1 MQTNAYFQQYSM
13 IRLPNP
19 KSDIQEYIKIISV
32 VNAYVELNDS
42 PAFNFDDI
50 SKSLT
55 SIGNISSQKAFGSK
69 AMEASFRED
78 KSLDAVFNQSKAL
91 SEVLRLLG
99 LIVSDNNQHTFRIT
113 KFGRFVASYSATP
126 RDDFKNQILKL
137 IAHSFLNINYKHPQI
152 IANDSLTVKPFLAT
166 LRILSLIENFITKD
180 EFNFFILSLENDN
193 DITLKNTASEILS
206 ARNTKNLFEA
216 NKKKALGNISEN
228 TASNYTRI
236 PMAFFKSFDLIEKK
250 NLKNIP
256 ELSSYLTDPN
266 KYINGI
272 KPSKATE
279 IYVIGNSCK
288 IALANFSS
296 ALNIKFK
303 EYELVEKEKRIYSAI
318 KSLTDYF
325 SVTETVEDYFKT
337 AFPKIKNEK
346 KYYFAFPYQIIL
358 ASEVEEFEN
367 HIDKINSKF
376 NLTLLQPLSS
386 KDETIEFYSWAEKS
400 VNISASLNIFPSAN
414 PKVKFDCVNCR
425 PARCY
430 EYSEEELKCS
440 DKTLQ
445 EIPDKNPEQVCP
457 LGAIGFNDKLFPE
470 LDYNKCVDC
479 GICISRCN
487 YGAIT
492 YEADKLIISQK
503 LSKKNLITH
512 SATELDTIKHFQ
524 NFEIELDYFLDNELL
539 LKTLTKFFNKVQKLK
554 KDEFY
559 PLVRNLLRTLDV
571 KAKIGKS
578 GDTQWRY
585 DAIVVEP
592 FVMPA
597 EIKSPTEDTVI
608 NPNSIRQAI
617 ENSITVEASHR
628 LVRKGMSAVVALM
641 YSNKRS
647 ASEDM
652 LKDANDLHNIRIL
665 LISVVVIAYLNLK
678 NLQNKFTIKDIEYVF
693 KNTIGSFDD
702 KAIKEFWINYLARRE
717 ELLALDEK
725 AEYFDVKE
733 LLQNRNFKFQEK
745 LKEEVEFFEKVFDLI
760 KAKK

>member
-1 MQTNAYFQQYSM
+1 M

-32 VNAYVELNDS
+32 INAYVEQS
-42 PAFNFDDI
+42 SSTTFSFDDI
-50 SKSLT
+50 STNLT
-55 SIGNISSQKAFGSK
+55 KIGNISSQKAFGSK

-99 LIVSDNNQHTFRIT
+99 LIVSDNNQHTFKIT
-113 KFGRFVASYSATP
+113 RFGKYVASYAATP

-137 IAHSFLNINYKHPQI
+137 LAHSYLNVNYKHPQI

-166 LRILSLIENFITKD
+166 LRILELIENFITKD
-180 EFNFFILSLENDN
+180 EFNFFILSLED
-193 DITLKNTASEILS
+193 DIDSSLQKAANEILS
-206 ARNTKNLFEA
+206 ARQ
-216 NKKKALGNISEN
+216 NKGAFLKHKENILKSSNISEN
-228 TASNYTRI
+228 TANNYTRI
-236 PMAFFKSFDLIEKK
+236 PMAFFKSFNLLDKK
-250 NLKNIP
+250 SLKDVA
-256 ELSSYLTDPN
+256 ELSLYLTDAN
-266 KYINGI
+266 KFINGE

-279 IYVIGNSCK
+279 IYVIGDSGKNV
-288 IALANFSS
+288 LASYS
-296 ALNIKFK
+296 TSKNIKFK
-303 EYELVEKEKRIYSAI
+303 ELELEEKDKRLYSAL
-318 KSLTDYF
+318 KSLTDYYGESETAKKYF
-325 SVTETVEDYFKT
+325 ESV
-337 AFPKIKNEK
+337 FPKSKTVNSR
-346 KYYFAFPYQIIL
+346 YFAFPYHVL
-358 ASEVEEFEN
+358 TANEVEEFEK
-367 HIDKINSKF
+367 HIDVLNSKY
-376 NLTLLQPLSS
+376 NLSLLQPFSS
-386 KDETIEFYSWAEKS
+386 KDETIEFYSWKKKK
-400 VNISASLNIFPSAN
+400 VNISATLNSFPISN
-414 PKVKFDCVNCR
+414 PKIKFGCVNCR

-457 LGAIGFNDKLFPE
+457 VNAISFNSKLFPE
-470 LDYNKCVDC
+470 LDYSKCVDC

-487 YGAIT
+487 YGAIN
-492 YEADKLIISQK
+492 YQGDKLVISQQ
-503 LSKKNLITH
+503 LSKKNLVTH
-512 SATELDTIKHFQ
+512 SATESEAKSHLKE
-524 NFEIELDYFLDNELL
+524 FEIKLTYSIDDDLM
-539 LKTLTKFFNKVQKLK
+539 LKILTDFFKKVQRLK
-554 KDEFY
+554 KEEFY
-559 PLVRNLLRTLDV
+559 PLVRNLLRTLGV

-647 ASEDM
+647 AAEDM
-652 LKDANDLHNIRIL
+652 LKDANDLHNMRIL
-665 LISVVVIAYLNLK
+665 LISAVVIAYLNIK
-678 NLQNKFTIKDIEYVF
+678 NLQNKFTIKDIEFLF

-702 KAIKEFWINYLARRE
+702 KAIKEFWINYLVRRE
-717 ELLALDEK
+717 ELEALNDK
-725 AEYFDVKE
+725 AEYFDIKE
-733 LLQNRNFKFQEK
+733 LLQNQNFKFQDK
-745 LKEEVEFFEKVFDLI
+745 PKNEVDVFDKVFDLV

>member
-1 MQTNAYFQQYSM
+1 M

-42 PAFNFDDI
+42 PTFNFDDI

-137 IAHSFLNINYKHPQI
+137 IAYSFLNINYKHPQI

-216 NKKKALGNISEN
+216 KKKKALGNISEN

-236 PMAFFKSFDLIEKK
+236 PMAFFKSFELIEKK
-250 NLKNIP
+250 YLKDIP

-279 IYVIGNSCK
+279 IYIIGNSGK
-288 IALANFSS
+288 ISLANFSS

-325 SVTETVEDYFKT
+325 SVTETVQDYFET

-386 KDETIEFYSWAEKS
+386 KNETIEFYSWAEKS
-400 VNISASLNIFPSAN
+400 VNISASLNTFPSTN

-445 EIPDKNPEQVCP
+445 EIPDKNPEQVCA

-559 PLVRNLLRTLDV
+559 PLVRNLLRTLGV

-665 LISVVVIAYLNLK
+665 LISVVVIVYLNLK

-733 LLQNRNFKFQEK
+733 LLQNQNFKFQEK

>member
-1 MQTNAYFQQYSM
+1 M

-32 VNAYVELNDS
+32 VNAYVEQVNS
-42 PAFNFDDI
+42 PTFSFDDI

-55 SIGNISSQKAFGSK
+55 SIGSISSQKAFGSK

-99 LIVSDNNQHTFRIT
+99 MIVSENNQHTFRIT

-137 IAHSFLNINYKHPQI
+137 ISYSFLNINYKHPQI
-152 IANDSLTVKPFLAT
+152 IANDTLTVKPFLAT
-166 LRILSLIENFITKD
+166 LRILSFIEDFITKD
-180 EFNFFILSLENDN
+180 EFNFYILSLED
-193 DITLKNTASEILS
+193 DSEVSLKKRADEILL
-206 ARNTKNLFEA
+206 ARKTKSKFET
-216 NKKKALGNISEN
+216 NKKTVLGGISEN

-236 PMAFFKSFDLIEKK
+236 PMAFFKSFGLLDKK
-250 NLKNIP
+250 SLKDVP
-256 ELSSYLTDPN
+256 ELSSYLTEPN
-266 KYINGI
+266 KFINGV
-272 KPSKATE
+272 KPKNSTE
-279 IYVIGNSCK
+279 IYTIGNLGKDILVNNST
-288 IALANFSS
+288 S
-296 ALNIKFK
+296 LNIKFK
-303 EYELVEKEKRIYSAI
+303 ELEAVEKDKRIYTAL
-318 KSLTDYF
+318 KSLTDYYAISDTTSNYF
-325 SVTETVEDYFKT
+325 SKV
-337 AFPKIKNEK
+337 FPKIKNEK
-346 KYYFAFPYQIIL
+346 KSFCAFPYHIL
-358 ASEVEEFEN
+358 LSSEVEEFEK
-367 HIDKINSKF
+367 HIDEINQKY
-376 NLTLLQPLSS
+376 NLFLLQPLGSR
-386 KDETIEFYSWAEKS
+386 DEKIEFYSWKNKK
-400 VNISASLNIFPSAN
+400 VNISASLNSFPIVSK
-414 PKVKFDCVNCR
+414 KVEFGCVNCR
-425 PARCY
+425 PASCY
-430 EYSEEELKCS
+430 EYSEDELKWS

-457 LGAIGFNDKLFPE
+457 VSAISFNDKLFPQ

-487 YGAIT
+487 YGAIN
-492 YEADKLIISQK
+492 YDKGVLAINQS
-503 LSKKNLITH
+503 LSNKNLVTH
-512 SATELDTIKHFQ
+512 SATELEAINHFKE
-524 NFEIELDYFLDNELL
+524 FEIELDYSIDNDLL
-539 LKTLTKFFNKVQKLK
+539 LNILSNFFKKVQKLK

-559 PLVRNLLRTLDV
+559 PLVRNLLRTLGV
-571 KAKIGKS
+571 KARIGKS

-678 NLQNKFTIKDIEYVF
+678 NLQNKFTIKDIEFIF

-702 KAIKEFWINYLARRE
+702 KAIKEFWINYLVRRE
-717 ELLALDEK
+717 ELLALDDK

-733 LLQNRNFKFQEK
+733 LLQNQNFKFQSK
-745 LKEEVEFFEKVFDLI
+745 LKEEVEFFENVFELI